1 MTKEDLKQWR
11 KEKGMSQAKLA
22 ELLGVRVMTVSRWEL
37 GSRSIPTLLPLAL
50 IGLET
55 KLHQEGK

>member
-1 MTKEDLKQWR
+1 MIKEDLKQWR

-37 GSRSIPTLLPLAL
+37 GTRSIPTLLSLAL